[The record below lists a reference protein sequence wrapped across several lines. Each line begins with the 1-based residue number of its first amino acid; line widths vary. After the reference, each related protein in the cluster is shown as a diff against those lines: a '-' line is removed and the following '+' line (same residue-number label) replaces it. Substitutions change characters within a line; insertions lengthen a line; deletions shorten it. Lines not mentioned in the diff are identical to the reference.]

1 MSESSH
7 DNTTKSTR
15 MLEIFMKLL
24 LKDEIS
30 AEDFDIHPKTLANDI
45 NSIQEVV
52 AKTLEKRQEKQEEK
66 ANDLVQFFK
75 ALKPNQFAEELSFE
89 QIKYNKVNLAKEN
102 GYYKLYYDQL
112 MYLDNSELKAIT
124 EIIQKTVVNEKGP
137 DGKLIIQTKNY
148 EEDLQKQF
156 YESFKSPSLDMKKLN
171 ILTNAIT
178 EKGKIKFDFQRANK
192 KPENVRFIPYYID
205 FSDKFY
211 YVYGEKID
219 TRNERKKR
227 MYRIENIDNISK
239 IRLRKQDFGRDEL
252 SFEAF
257 EAAMGKET
265 ISLFIDFNNYADY
278 VLQRYPLS
286 DYCQPKVPGERR
298 KGKDIHYIKLTAIN
312 DYPLKRWMLSQGEQI
327 RLLTYEEAQEKIQ
340 PTIDYE
346 GETIDVFEGISKEA
360 YDELYVNYVE
370 FLMEQTKFIQ
380 KFYPIKK

>member
-1 MSESSH
+1 MVESSH
-7 DNTTKSTR
+7 DNNTKATR
-15 MLEIFMKLL
+15 ILEIFLKLL

-45 NSIQEVV
+45 NIIQEVI

-66 ANDLVQFFK
+66 ANDLVKFLN
-75 ALKPNQFAEELSFE
+75 ALKSNTLSQELSFE
-89 QIKYNKVNLAKEN
+89 QMKYDKVNLTKEN
-102 GYYKLYYDQL
+102 GYYKLYYDHL

-171 ILTNAIT
+171 TLTSAI
-178 EKGKIKFDFQRANK
+178 EDKGKIKFDFQRANK
-192 KPENVRFIPYYID
+192 KPESVRFIPYYID

-211 YVYGEKID
+211 YVYGEKIN
-219 TRNERKKR
+219 TQNERKKR
-227 MYRIENIDNISK
+227 VYRIENIDNISK
-239 IRLRKQDFGRDEL
+239 IRLRKQDFGREEL

-257 EAAMGKET
+257 EAAIGKET
-265 ISLFIDFNNYADY
+265 ISLFVDFNNYADY

-286 DYCQPKVPGERR
+286 DYCQPKVANEVR
-298 KGKDIHYIKLTAIN
+298 KGEKIHYIKLTAIN

-327 RLLTYEEAQEKIQ
+327 RLLSYEEAQEKIL
-340 PTIDYE
+340 PTIDYA
-346 GETIDVFEGISKEA
+346 GKTIHIFEGISKKS
-360 YDELYVNYVE
+360 YDELYEEYVK
-370 FLMEQTKFIQ
+370 FLNDQSKFIQ
-380 KFYPIKK
+380 KFYPTK

>member
-1 MSESSH
+1 MVESSH
-7 DNTTKSTR
+7 DNNTKATR
-15 MLEIFMKLL
+15 ILEIFLKLL

-45 NSIQEVV
+45 NIIQEVI

-66 ANDLVQFFK
+66 ANDLVKFLN
-75 ALKPNQFAEELSFE
+75 ALKSNTLSQELSFE
-89 QIKYNKVNLAKEN
+89 QMKYDKVNLTKEN
-102 GYYKLYYDQL
+102 GYYKLYYDHL

-124 EIIQKTVVNEKGP
+124 EIIQKTIVNEKGP

-171 ILTNAIT
+171 TLTSAI
-178 EKGKIKFDFQRANK
+178 EDKGKIKFDFQRANK
-192 KPENVRFIPYYID
+192 KPESIRFIPYYID

-211 YVYGEKID
+211 YVYGEKIN
-219 TRNERKKR
+219 TQNKRKKR
-227 MYRIENIDNISK
+227 VYRIENIDNISK
-239 IRLRKQDFGRDEL
+239 IRLRKQDFGREEL

-257 EAAMGKET
+257 EAAIGKET
-265 ISLFIDFNNYADY
+265 ISLFVDFNNYADY

-286 DYCQPKVPGERR
+286 DYCQPKVANEVR
-298 KGKDIHYIKLTAIN
+298 KGEKIHYIKLTAIN

-327 RLLTYEEAQEKIQ
+327 RLLSYEEAQEKIL

-346 GETIDVFEGISKEA
+346 GETIHIFEGISKKS
-360 YDELYVNYVE
+360 YDELYEEYVKFLNY
-370 FLMEQTKFIQ
+370 QSKFIQ
-380 KFYPIKK
+380 KFYPTK